1 MSITGERVAAW
12 ASMEHPR
19 REIEVETVQ
28 SAARRLGVCPKTV
41 RRMISDGRLPAYRL
55 GPRMLR
61 LDPADVDRLLQRAS

>member
-1 MSITGERVAAW
+1 MTAW
-12 ASMEHPR
+12 ADMTDPQ

-41 RRMISDGRLPAYRL
+41 RRMISDGRLPAFRL

>member
-1 MSITGERVAAW
+1 MAAW

>member
-1 MSITGERVAAW
+1 
-12 ASMEHPR
+12 MEHPR

-61 LDPADVDRLLQRAS
+61 LDPADALS